1 MIAWSNASIGQPAS
15 GVTYAPGET
24 LPGGGVVLYAGS
36 LNQYTHSGLA
46 SSTTYNYK
54 AFSYT
59 NAMAY
64 SEGTDAS
71 ATTPSAPPTLSVSP
85 TNIDVSDVAGSTAF
99 IVTSN
104 SEWTAETQADWCIV
118 TSSGIGNGPV
128 EVVYEAN
135 LLVSQRIAEITV
147 TVAGLNPVTVTLAQ
161 SGATPVLSVL
171 PETFSV
177 PAAAGNVQAVVTSN
191 TSWNAV
197 SSNPEWC
204 TVTPSG
210 SGNGILSIDYTLNT
224 WAAVRTASITLSAEG
239 VSPVIITLAQE
250 AAEAYL
256 TLDPSTI
263 QVPGTSGTTLINVTA
278 NFDWMAGSDSPWCE
292 VVPQVGSGNAVLV
305 LNYDLNTTTVE
316 RTAIISVVG
325 SPMTISATL
334 IQEAGAATLEV
345 SPLNALVS
353 NEAGSVEF
361 TVASNVDWTA
371 EADSAWLS
379 VTQSGSGSGI
389 LTAGYAANPYSGS
402 RTSIIMVTGEGLTP
416 FAVSVTQYGT
426 GVGIDE
432 NELNSLRIY
441 PNPAKDE
448 FIVEVNPSEYPEFNI
463 QLLNLAGLE
472 ILSKQCSGKEKY
484 SVDISSVK
492 SGSYMIRIKSGEK
505 MINRIILIMK

>member
-1 MIAWSNASIGQPAS
+1 
-15 GVTYAPGET
+15 
-24 LPGGGVVLYAGS
+24 
-36 LNQYTHSGLA
+36 
-46 SSTTYNYK
+46 
-54 AFSYT
+54 
-59 NAMAY
+59 
-64 SEGTDAS
+64 
-71 ATTPSAPPTLSVSP
+71 
-85 TNIDVSDVAGSTAF
+85 
-99 IVTSN
+99 
-104 SEWTAETQADWCIV
+104 
-118 TSSGIGNGPV
+118 
-128 EVVYEAN
+128 
-135 LLVSQRIAEITV
+135 
-147 TVAGLNPVTVTLAQ
+147 
-161 SGATPVLSVL
+161 
-171 PETFSV
+171 
-177 PAAAGNVQAVVTSN
+177 
-191 TSWNAV
+191 
-197 SSNPEWC
+197 
-204 TVTPSG
+204 
-210 SGNGILSIDYTLNT
+210 
-224 WAAVRTASITLSAEG
+224 
-239 VSPVIITLAQE
+239 
-250 AAEAYL
+250 
-256 TLDPSTI
+256 
-263 QVPGTSGTTLINVTA
+263 
-278 NFDWMAGSDSPWCE
+278 
-292 VVPQVGSGNAVLV
+292 V

-361 TVASNVDWTA
+361 NVSSNVDWTA